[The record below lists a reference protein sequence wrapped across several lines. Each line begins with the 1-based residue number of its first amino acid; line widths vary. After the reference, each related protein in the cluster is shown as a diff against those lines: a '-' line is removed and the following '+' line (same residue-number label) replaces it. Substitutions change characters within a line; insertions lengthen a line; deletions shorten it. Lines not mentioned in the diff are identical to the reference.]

1 MCTKNKQ
8 LSTLFDKLE
17 NSVNSENA
25 EDDPS
30 SGVMINLVIQHRS
43 SHISKNKILDNRRLV
58 MNFMEFE
65 K

>member
-30 SGVMINLVIQHRS
+30 SGVMIKLVTQHRS